1 MIDTWIDFSLANLR
15 YLTGINASK
24 PYIVSSIGG
33 KEIKQMGLFFYKIY
47 IDNLKIQ
54 DIFYIVR
61 ETYYDLIIGRNA
73 VERETLKVSKYV
85 VTIIT
90 TTHC

>member
-1 MIDTWIDFSLANLR
+1 MISN
-15 YLTGINASK
+15 
-24 PYIVSSIGG
+24 IGG
-33 KEIKQMGLFFYKIY
+33 KEIKQMGLIFYKIY

-54 DIFYIVR
+54 DIFYVAQ
-61 ETYYDLIIGRNA
+61 ETDYDLIIVRNA

-90 TTHC
+90 ITHC